1 MEKFLSL
8 SVTAKKDD
16 QLCEIPK
23 LAHSQTPAAK
33 KQHCLDR
40 FEFAM
45 IHGRVTD
52 LPQLFRDRPGA
63 LESERLAFRARR
75 PVLG

>member
-8 SVTAKKDD
+8 SFTAKKNE
-16 QLCEIPK
+16 QLYEIQK

-33 KQHCLDR
+33 KQHCLD
-40 FEFAM
+40 
-45 IHGRVTD
+45 GRVTG

>member
-8 SVTAKKDD
+8 SVTARKND
-16 QLCEIPK
+16 QLYEIPK

-40 FEFAM
+40 FEFARSM
-45 IHGRVTD
+45 
-52 LPQLFRDRPGA
+52 GA
-63 LESERLAFRARR
+63 SRGCRSCFGAGQ
-75 PVLG
+75 VL